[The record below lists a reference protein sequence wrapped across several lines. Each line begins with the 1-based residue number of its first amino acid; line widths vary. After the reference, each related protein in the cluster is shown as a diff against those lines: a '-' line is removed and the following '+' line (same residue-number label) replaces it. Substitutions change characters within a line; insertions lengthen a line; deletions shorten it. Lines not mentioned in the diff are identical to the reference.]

1 MTQYG
6 GAGAHRVFLRQ
17 ALGGD
22 EFLRVTWHERNDVF
36 VFSHWAG
43 DTCSTAIPVRVSE
56 LGDLASMTVAAL
68 AQRAAII
75 EPKTASPWPA
85 PDPAERSDRGV
96 ARPA

>member
-1 MTQYG
+1 MTEYG

-22 EFLRVTWHERNDVF
+22 EFLRVTWHESSDVF
-36 VFSHWAG
+36 VFSHWLG
-43 DTCSTAIPVRVSE
+43 DTCSTATPVRVAE

-68 AQRAAII
+68 AQRAALAERSSI
-75 EPKTASPWPA
+75 WPD
-85 PDPAERSDRGV
+85 PDPAERTDLGV

>member
-1 MTQYG
+1 MTEYG

-22 EFLRVTWHERNDVF
+22 ELLRVTWHEGSDVF
-36 VFSHWAG
+36 VFSHWIG
-43 DTCSTAIPVRVSE
+43 DTCSTATPVRVAE

-68 AQRAAII
+68 AQRAALT
-75 EPKTASPWPA
+75 EQSAPWPA
-85 PDPAERSDRGV
+85 PDAAGRTDLGV